1 MLVYICFIFGL
12 YLTLILSHKPHFIL
26 WLQHAALTPHP
37 LFFSASNW
45 LYCAKRRFE
54 QEVGGAVLLTVSVGF
69 PLFWHY
75 TEKRIL
81 KKPCLKQYL
90 EHSNVAVLHSIKY
103 CTCHCNRNKIIRKKH
118 NRFNLT
124 VIWFTATRSMRD
136 STLVQIVT
144 FFFCWSQISNKK

>member
-1 MLVYICFIFGL
+1 MLVYICFTFGL
-12 YLTLILSHKPHFIL
+12 HLTLILSHKPHFIL
-26 WLQHAALTPHP
+26 WLQHAVLTPHP
-37 LFFSASNW
+37 FFSPLLIGCTVQKEDLN
-45 LYCAKRRFE
+45 KRWAGPFYS
-54 QEVGGAVLLTVSVGF
+54 VSVGF

-144 FFFCWSQISNKK
+144 FVFCWSQISSKK